1 MRNLIMTGFI
11 ALCSIASFAG
21 NGETEINQL
30 SISNIENSID
40 NSQISNDSEPTYI
53 YEFSLWFYLSDG
65 SGTGTSYGH
74 KIAITETCITE
85 AEMEQMR
92 SAYLFIYQLQYPGQ
106 NIIITANQIES
117 CD

>member
-30 SISNIENSID
+30 SISNIENAID

-53 YEFSLWFYLSDG
+53 YEFSLWFYITDE

-74 KIAITETCITE
+74 EIATTETCITE

-92 SAYLFIYQLQYPGQ
+92 SLYLQIYQMQYPNQ
-106 NIIITANQIES
+106 NIGIMVHEEEPCN
-117 CD
+117 